1 MSFKCLCRER
11 DDGDYDVILAIQCSG
26 LQDELDYSPELF
38 MQDMLDKFSYLRQ
51 YETLV
56 IKDVKIIT
64 DVISYE

>member
-11 DDGDYDVILAIQCSG
+11 DDEDYEVILAIQCSE
-26 LQDELDYSPELF
+26 LQDELNYSPELF
-38 MQDMLDKFSYLRQ
+38 MQDMLEKFSYLRH

-56 IKDVKIIT
+56 IKDIEIVT